1 MKTQIKKLP
10 IGLSSLEKMRTGNFV
25 YVDKTAY
32 IHQLTEGAGYY
43 FLSRPRRFGKS
54 LLIDTLHHLFIGNE
68 TLFQD
73 LYIHPHWDWS
83 IKHPVLKFD
92 LSKKRHQ
99 TAEDVKT
106 YLLYQ
111 LENNQKRLD
120 IQCNQVDDV
129 SFCFQ
134 ELIRKAQKKIPAKSG
149 YFSG

>member
-1 MKTQIKKLP
+1 MRHIVKALINRTKHEMKTQIKKLP

-92 LSKKRHQ
+92 LSKKTPSNSRRC
-99 TAEDVKT
+99 K
-106 YLLYQ
+106 
-111 LENNQKRLD
+111 N
-120 IQCNQVDDV
+120 V
-129 SFCFQ
+129 SFVS
-134 ELIRKAQKKIPAKSG
+134 IGK
-149 YFSG
+149 